1 MAVWEGRN
9 GLVWVCLV
17 VTLTGQVFYIP
28 TCFSDTTVDSLKA
41 IFSRKPRGVGIEL
54 TPERVNLARLKKQG
68 TSLKLEALASVELA
82 EGIYEEGQILDTAAM
97 ADAIQTV
104 LTESKLKVR
113 QATTAIP
120 GRAITRVIPVPA
132 ELDDNELREMVLNQ
146 EDSLYLPFPRE
157 EADVDYQKL
166 GYFVDE
172 DGIEKVQV
180 LLVAVRKDLTDPYIE
195 VFQQAGLAL
204 NVLETSSFALIRTI
218 REQLRQF
225 TPQEAAA
232 VVDIEFE
239 NTEISIVVD
248 GVPHFS
254 RTVPIGTFQ
263 IQSALSRAM
272 NLPPSRN
279 TELLQGMTVPI
290 QTMDTVGAP
299 QMGNTNP
306 GTTAMLRVLGE
317 LSDELRRSID
327 FYLNQGEDME
337 VAQLLLAGPGASIG
351 QLDEFLAQR
360 LSLPAS
366 QIDPISALSL
376 EVAEDIHESQ
386 RAGVATVIGL
396 GMREV

>member
-1 MAVWEGRN
+1 MP
-9 GLVWVCLV
+9 LVKGHFAW
-17 VTLTGQVFYIP
+17 
-28 TCFSDTTVDSLKA
+28 FSLRPVYSLGFADTAVDSLKA
-41 IFSRKPRGVGIEL
+41 LFNRKSSGVGVEL
-54 TPERVNLARLKKQG
+54 TPEKVNLARLRKQG
-68 TSLKLEALASVELA
+68 SSLKLETLASVELS

-104 LTESKLKVR
+104 LTESKVKVR

-132 ELDDNELREMVLNQ
+132 ELDDQELREMVLNQ
-146 EDSLYLPFPRE
+146 EASLYLPFPRE

-166 GYFVDE
+166 GFFVDE

-180 LLVAVRKDLTDPYIE
+180 LLVAVRKDITDPYID
-195 VFQQAGLAL
+195 VFQEAGLRL

-239 NTEISIVVD
+239 STEISIVVD

-263 IQSALSRAM
+263 VQSALSRAM

-279 TELLQGMTVPI
+279 TELLQGMTVPV
-290 QTMDTVGAP
+290 QTMDTVGSP

-306 GTTAMLRVLGE
+306 GTSAMLRVLGE

-327 FYLNQGEDME
+327 FYLNQGEEME

-351 QLDEFLAQR
+351 QLDEFFAQR

-376 EVAEDIHESQ
+376 EVDEDIPEVQ
-386 RAGVATVIGL
+386 RPGLATVIGL
-396 GMREV
+396 GLREV

>member
-1 MAVWEGRN
+1 
-9 GLVWVCLV
+9 
-17 VTLTGQVFYIP
+17 
-28 TCFSDTTVDSLKA
+28 VDSLRA

-54 TPERVNLARLKKQG
+54 TPEKINLAHLRKQG
-68 TSLKLEALASVELA
+68 SSLKLDALASVELA
-82 EGIYEEGQILDTAAM
+82 EGIYEEGQILDAAAM
-97 ADAIQTV
+97 ADALQT
-104 LTESKLKVR
+104 LMTESKLKVK

-132 ELDDNELREMVLNQ
+132 ELDDEELREMVLNQ
-146 EDSLYLPFPRE
+146 EASLYLPFPRE

-195 VFQQAGLAL
+195 VFQQAGLML

-254 RTVPIGTFQ
+254 RTIPIGTFQ

-279 TELLQGMTVPI
+279 TELLQGMTVPL
-290 QTMDTVGAP
+290 QTMDTVGTP
-299 QMGNTNP
+299 QMGGGANP
-306 GTTAMLRVLGE
+306 GTTAMLRILGE
-317 LSDELRRSID
+317 LADELRRSID

-360 LSLPAS
+360 LTLPAS
-366 QIDPISALSL
+366 QIDPISALAL
-376 EVAEDIHESQ
+376 DVVEEIPEVQ
-386 RAGVATVIGL
+386 RPGLATVIGL
-396 GMREV
+396 GLREV

>member
-1 MAVWEGRN
+1 M
-9 GLVWVCLV
+9 
-17 VTLTGQVFYIP
+17 
-28 TCFSDTTVDSLKA
+28 DSLKA
-41 IFSRKPRGVGIEL
+41 IFNRKPRGVGIEL
-54 TPERVNLARLKKQG
+54 TPEKVNLAHIKKQG
-68 TSLKLEALASVELA
+68 TALKLDTLASVELA

-97 ADAIQTV
+97 ADAIQMV
-104 LTESKLKVR
+104 LTESKLKVK
-113 QATTAIP
+113 QATTSIP

-132 ELDDNELREMVLNQ
+132 ELDDDELREMVLNQ
-146 EDSLYLPFPRE
+146 EASLYLPFPRE

-195 VFQQAGLAL
+195 VFQQAGLML

-239 NTEISIVVD
+239 STEISIVVD

-327 FYLNQGEDME
+327 FYLNQGDDME

-366 QIDPISALSL
+366 QIDPISALAL
-376 EVAEDIHESQ
+376 QVDEDIPPGQ
-386 RAGVATVIGL
+386 RAGLATVIGL
-396 GMREV
+396 GLREV

>member
-1 MAVWEGRN
+1 M
-9 GLVWVCLV
+9 
-17 VTLTGQVFYIP
+17 
-28 TCFSDTTVDSLKA
+28 DSLKA

-54 TPERVNLARLKKQG
+54 TPEKVNLAHLKKQG
-68 TSLKLEALASVELA
+68 TSLKLEALASVELP
-82 EGIYEEGQILDTAAM
+82 EGVYEEGQILDSAAM

-104 LTESKLKVR
+104 LTESKIKVK

-146 EDSLYLPFPRE
+146 EASLYLPFPRE

-166 GYFVDE
+166 DYFVDE
-172 DGIEKVQV
+172 DGIEKVRV

-195 VFQQAGLAL
+195 VFQQAGLML

-327 FYLNQGEDME
+327 FYLNQGENME

-376 EVAEDIHESQ
+376 DVAEDIPESQ
-386 RAGVATVIGL
+386 RPGLATVIGL
-396 GMREV
+396 GLREV

>member
-1 MAVWEGRN
+1 
-9 GLVWVCLV
+9 
-17 VTLTGQVFYIP
+17 
-28 TCFSDTTVDSLKA
+28 VDSLKA
-41 IFSRKPRGVGIEL
+41 IFNRKPSGVGIEL
-54 TPERVNLARLKKQG
+54 TPEKINLARLRKQG
-68 TSLKLEALASVELA
+68 TSLKLETLASVDLS

-104 LTESKLKVR
+104 LTESKVKVK

-132 ELDDNELREMVLNQ
+132 ELDDQELREMVLNQ
-146 EDSLYLPFPRE
+146 EASLYLPFPRE

-180 LLVAVRKDLTDPYIE
+180 LLVAVRKDIADPYID
-195 VFQQAGLAL
+195 VFQEAGLRL
-204 NVLETSSFALIRTI
+204 HVLETSSFALIRTI

-239 NTEISIVVD
+239 STEISIVVD

-279 TELLQGMTVPI
+279 TELLQGMTVPV
-290 QTMDTVGAP
+290 QTMDTVGSP
-299 QMGNTNP
+299 QVGNTNP

-317 LSDELRRSID
+317 LSDEMRRSID
-327 FYLNQGEDME
+327 FYLNQGEEME

-351 QLDEFLAQR
+351 QLDEFFAQR

-376 EVAEDIHESQ
+376 EVDEEIPEVQ
-386 RAGVATVIGL
+386 RPGLATVIGL
-396 GMREV
+396 GLREV

>member
-1 MAVWEGRN
+1 M
-9 GLVWVCLV
+9 
-17 VTLTGQVFYIP
+17 
-28 TCFSDTTVDSLKA
+28 DSLKA
-41 IFSRKPRGVGIEL
+41 LFNRKPSGVGVEL
-54 TPERVNLARLKKQG
+54 TPEKINLARLRKQG
-68 TSLKLEALASVELA
+68 TSLKLETLASVELA
-82 EGIYEEGQILDTAAM
+82 EGIYEEGQILDAAAM

-104 LTESKLKVR
+104 LTESKIKVK

-132 ELDDNELREMVLNQ
+132 ELDDQELREMVLNQ
-146 EDSLYLPFPRE
+146 EASLYLPFPRE

-166 GYFVDE
+166 GFFVDE

-180 LLVAVRKDLTDPYIE
+180 LLVAVRKDITDPSID
-195 VFQQAGLAL
+195 VFQEAGLRL

-239 NTEISIVVD
+239 STEISIVVD

-254 RTVPIGTFQ
+254 RTVPIGAFQ

-279 TELLQGMTVPI
+279 TELLQGMTVPV
-290 QTMDTVGAP
+290 QSMDTVGSP
-299 QMGNTNP
+299 QVGNTNP

-327 FYLNQGEDME
+327 FYLNQGEEME

-351 QLDEFLAQR
+351 QLDEFFAQR

-376 EVAEDIHESQ
+376 EVEEEIPEEQ
-386 RAGVATVIGL
+386 RPGLATVIGL
-396 GMREV
+396 GLREV

>member
-1 MAVWEGRN
+1 M
-9 GLVWVCLV
+9 
-17 VTLTGQVFYIP
+17 
-28 TCFSDTTVDSLKA
+28 DSLKSL
-41 IFSRKPRGVGIEL
+41 FSRKTSGVGVEL
-54 TPERVNLARLKKQG
+54 TPEKVNLARLRKQG
-68 TSLKLEALASVELA
+68 INLKLETLASVELS

-104 LTESKLKVR
+104 LTESKIKVK

-132 ELDDNELREMVLNQ
+132 ELDDQELREMVLNQ
-146 EDSLYLPFPRE
+146 EASLYLPFPRE

-166 GYFVDE
+166 GFFVDE

-180 LLVAVRKDLTDPYIE
+180 LLVAVRKDITDPYID
-195 VFQQAGLAL
+195 VFQEAGLRL

-239 NTEISIVVD
+239 STEISIVVD

-279 TELLQGMTVPI
+279 TELLQGMTVPV
-290 QTMDTVGAP
+290 QTMDTVGSP

-327 FYLNQGEDME
+327 FYLNQGDEME
-337 VAQLLLAGPGASIG
+337 VAQLLLAGPGG
-351 QLDEFLAQR
+351 
-360 LSLPAS
+360 
-366 QIDPISALSL
+366 
-376 EVAEDIHESQ
+376 IH
-386 RAGVATVIGL
+386 RPTG
-396 GMREV
+396 

>member
-1 MAVWEGRN
+1 M
-9 GLVWVCLV
+9 
-17 VTLTGQVFYIP
+17 
-28 TCFSDTTVDSLKA
+28 DSLKA

-54 TPERVNLARLKKQG
+54 TPEKVNLARLKKQG
-68 TSLKLEALASVELA
+68 TALKLETLASVELA

-97 ADAIQTV
+97 ADAIQLV
-104 LTESKLKVR
+104 LAESKLKVK

-132 ELDDNELREMVLNQ
+132 ELDDEELREMVLNQ
-146 EDSLYLPFPRE
+146 EASLYLPFPRE

-195 VFQQAGLAL
+195 VFQQAGLML

-376 EVAEDIHESQ
+376 DVAEDIPESQ
-386 RAGVATVIGL
+386 RAGLATVIGL
-396 GMREV
+396 GLREV

>member
-1 MAVWEGRN
+1 MAN
-9 GLVWVCLV
+9 
-17 VTLTGQVFYIP
+17 
-28 TCFSDTTVDSLKA
+28 LKS
-41 IFSRKPRGVGIEL
+41 IFNRKPRGVGIEL

-68 TSLKLEALASVELA
+68 NALKLESLASVELA

-104 LTESKLKVR
+104 LIESKRKVK

-146 EDSLYLPFPRE
+146 EASLYLPFPRE

-195 VFQQAGLAL
+195 VFQQAGLML

-290 QTMDTVGAP
+290 QSMDTVGAP

-376 EVAEDIHESQ
+376 EVAEDIPESQ
-386 RAGVATVIGL
+386 RAGLATVIGL
-396 GMREV
+396 GLREV